1 MQVLN
6 VTMLFLGWVFPYI
19 SLTYGVHIGE
29 DSSILGTEQI
39 SFPEKKNRFPSVKL
53 RVREI
58 SWKFKMS
65 THPIHAWQIY
75 RHLP

>member
-39 SFPEKKNRFPSVKL
+39 SFPEKKK
-53 RVREI
+53 
-58 SWKFKMS
+58 
-65 THPIHAWQIY
+65 QI
-75 RHLP
+75 PFSQVEG